1 MPNMI
6 WVRMFIEAQGYK
18 LEENILF
25 QDNQS
30 AIKIELNGKRS
41 SGQKTKRMDNRYF
54 WIKDRL
60 TTEGIKIEYCPTLK
74 MLADFFTKPL
84 QGSLFRK
91 FRDYVLGYQPV
102 ETLINEVDTPLQ
114 QERVGKEG
122 KENWG
127 NGSNGIRT
135 TVEEKK
141 KEKTVTWADITRGN
155 GDEKRVLANVME

>member
-30 AIKIELNGKRS
+30 AIKIEKNGKKS
-41 SGQKTKRMDNRYF
+41 SGQKTKHMDNRYF

-60 TTEGIKIEYCPTLK
+60 STEGIEIKYCPTLK

-114 QERVGKEG
+114 QERVGKEE
-122 KENWG
+122 KENRG

-135 TVEEKK
+135 TGKETK
-141 KEKTVTWADITRGN
+141 KEKTVTWADIAKG
-155 GDEKRVLANVME
+155 KRFLANVTE